1 MLAPDANV
9 NINPPIVDIQGPK
22 IDAGIDIKVS
32 KPVIL
37 DIIFGFELH
46 FFFLLQQIDMIL

>member
-1 MLAPDANV
+1 MLAPNANV